1 LAFDYSSPEARNSG
15 PLRSGTGHSVGPPDG
30 ARVAIAWMPQQLTT
44 ADTGTTKDAT
54 GRTGSEAGAQPRLE
68 PQVSPQDPLT
78 GSVTANRWIE
88 A

>member
-1 LAFDYSSPEARNSG
+1 
-15 PLRSGTGHSVGPPDG
+15 
-30 ARVAIAWMPQQLTT
+30 VAIAWMPQQLTT